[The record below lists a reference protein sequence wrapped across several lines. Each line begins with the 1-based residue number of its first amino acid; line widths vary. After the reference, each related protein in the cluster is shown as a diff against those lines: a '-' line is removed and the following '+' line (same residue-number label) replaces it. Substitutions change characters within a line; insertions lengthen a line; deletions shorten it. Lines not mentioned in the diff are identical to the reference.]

1 MAVDPQLQALGVQL
15 ADAALRNGAGAI
27 TTRIGASKAKKRE
40 QETIAELEEIVGE
53 LLADKNEL
61 VRIAQA
67 YEQELV
73 AQRISED
80 DIEYIS
86 TNFVPLLKQVLEKTG
101 PRGTSGQEII
111 DLLQPILS
119 VETVTVLQLIGFN
132 FRKGIGE
139 PLTELVSRAILSK
152 AAPDPAVARQVTA
165 PKGSGGRR

>member
-1 MAVDPQLQALGVQL
+1 MAVDPQFQALGVQL
-15 ADAALRNGAGAI
+15 TEAALRNGAGAI
-27 TTRIGASKAKKRE
+27 TTRIGASKARKRD

-53 LLADKNEL
+53 LLADKSEL

-73 AQRISED
+73 AQQISAE

-86 TNFVPLLKQVLEKTG
+86 TNVVPLLKQVMERAG
-101 PRGTSGQEII
+101 ASGASGQEII
-111 DLLQPILS
+111 DLLQPVLS

-152 AAPDPAVARQVTA
+152 AAPDPASPRQAAA
-165 PKGSGGRR
+165 PRGSGGRR

>member
-1 MAVDPQLQALGVQL
+1 MITVDPQFQALGVQL
-15 ADAALRNGAGAI
+15 ADAALRNGASAI
-27 TTRIGASKAKKRE
+27 TSRIGASKAKKRD

-73 AQRISED
+73 AQQISAD

-86 TNFVPLLKQVLEKTG
+86 TNFVPLLKELMEKA
-101 PRGTSGQEII
+101 GTSGQEVI
-111 DLLQPILS
+111 DLIQSILS

-139 PLTELVSRAILSK
+139 PLTELARRAILSR
-152 AAPDPAVARQVTA
+152 AAPDPASPRAATTT
-165 PKGSGGRR
+165 KGAAGRR